1 MDCYDF
7 VNEYPGPADM
17 LPDIPLVQYRHSGD
31 TTHGGHSE
39 FQPTLVSIWVGRK
52 QSKFS
57 YVIMQPDE
65 PANKVEE
72 DIVVSVS
79 TVFGPSSKLIP
90 TPADIVLRS
99 SDNVFFYVHT
109 SRLNE
114 TSENAFNALLVLRT
128 SDILSL
134 PEDAIVLN
142 LVLHCIYNLSFSH
155 YFPSLDNVLIAVNA
169 MKKYGMPLNRY
180 VARGTALFRQIVSQA
195 PLQPIE
201 VYMVAAENDLFDLA
215 VEASSNLLAFPL
227 FRIDDDMAARMGP
240 HYLKRLF
247 FLHMR
252 RSQLLQRLLF
262 QPPSEHAPTL
272 DCGFVEQK
280 RVARAWALASTSFT
294 CEVCSGRLL
303 VTIVRLELIMFCA
316 IDLSPAVLQSV
327 LGSLQHDISCGQC
340 KEAVAE
346 RVRDIVQK
354 WTITPVC
361 LYLTTTDCD

>member
-39 FQPTLVSIWVGRK
+39 FQPTL
-52 QSKFS
+52 
-57 YVIMQPDE
+57 PDE

-227 FRIDDDMAARMGP
+227 FRIDDDMAARHSFYKGCYSNLLANMP
-240 HYLKRLF
+240 
-247 FLHMR
+247 LHLTAGLWN
-252 RSQLLQRLLF
+252 RSEWPELGLWHPPVSLVKFVQISLLQFCNLCWVLF
-262 QPPSEHAPTL
+262 SMTY
-272 DCGFVEQK
+272 
-280 RVARAWALASTSFT
+280 RVDNAKKQWLN
-294 CEVCSGRLL
+294 V
-303 VTIVRLELIMFCA
+303 
-316 IDLSPAVLQSV
+316 
-327 LGSLQHDISCGQC
+327 
-340 KEAVAE
+340 
-346 RVRDIVQK
+346 
-354 WTITPVC
+354 
-361 LYLTTTDCD
+361 

>member
-39 FQPTLVSIWVGRK
+39 FQPTL
-52 QSKFS
+52 
-57 YVIMQPDE
+57 PDE

-294 CEVCSGRLL
+294 CEVCS
-303 VTIVRLELIMFCA
+303 
-316 IDLSPAVLQSV
+316 DLSPAVLQSV

-354 WTITPVC
+354 WTITPRTISPS
-361 LYLTTTDCD
+361 LRDFDAIDQRSP